1 MIERELTDFLIAAAT
16 GAAVTAGRKIM
27 NIYNREGTIEASLNS
42 NNTIITEAD
51 RLSHE
56 SIKQSLA
63 PTRIPVMS
71 EEGRNILYEERFR
84 WDLYWLV
91 DPLDGTR
98 EFVAHNPEFVV
109 SIALMVENRPLFGV
123 IYIPAEERL
132 FFSDPDRG
140 AFVMNNPICFD
151 DASTPPSVNRIFA
164 DARRLTRQPWDP
176 SKPLRVA
183 ITRSHINRDTE
194 YFVSRIRERYPH
206 NEIIECGSSKKF
218 CLIAEDKADVYVR
231 LTGMLDWDVAAG
243 HAITEAVGAKTHYI
257 DGSPIVYNDASL
269 EIPPFITRY
278 DALQYD
284 YALASPSSPPLYG
297 EGGSSLSNAG
307 I

>member
-1 MIERELTDFLIAAAT
+1 MIERELTDFLISAAA

-27 NIYNREGTIEASLNS
+27 EIYNADKTIDASINS

-51 RLSHE
+51 RLSHA
-56 SIKQSLA
+56 SIKASLSA
-63 PTRIPVMS
+63 TRIPVMS

-109 SIALMVENRPLFGV
+109 SIALMVENKPLFGV

-140 AFVMNNPICFD
+140 AFVMNNPLCFD
-151 DASTPPSVNRIFA
+151 GPTPPPVSRIFS

-194 YFVSRIRERYPH
+194 YFVGRIKERYPH

-243 HAITEAVGAKTHYI
+243 HAITRAVGAVTHYI

-284 YALASPSSPPLYG
+284 YDAAPADGFVPYV
-297 EGGSSLSNAG
+297 GGVAATFTTR
-307 I
+307 

>member
-27 NIYNREGTIEASLNS
+27 EIYNDDGIIEASLNS
-42 NNTIITEAD
+42 NNTIITKAG

-56 SIKQSLA
+56 SIKSSLA

-109 SIALMVENRPLFGV
+109 SIALMVENKPLFGV

-140 AFVMNNPICFD
+140 AFVMNNPICFA
-151 DASTPPSVNRIFA
+151 DASTPPSVNRIFS
-164 DARRLTRQPWDP
+164 DARRLVRQPWEP

-194 YFVSRIRERYPH
+194 HFVNLIKKRYPH

-243 HAITEAVGAKTHYI
+243 HAITEAVGAKTHHI
-257 DGSPIVYNDASL
+257 DGNPIVYNDASL

-278 DALQYD
+278 DAMQYD
-284 YALASPSSPPLYG
+284 YDIVSLDGFAPYG
-297 EGGSSLSNAG
+297 NGGPSLSNAG
-307 I
+307 L

>member
-27 NIYNREGTIEASLNS
+27 EIYNREGTIAASLNS

-56 SIKQSLA
+56 SIKSSLA

-109 SIALMVENRPLFGV
+109 SIALMVENKPLFGV

-140 AFVMNNPICFD
+140 AFVMNNPLCFAD
-151 DASTPPSVNRIFA
+151 PATPPSVNRIFA

-194 YFVSRIRERYPH
+194 HFVSRIKERYPH

-243 HAITEAVGAKTHYI
+243 HAITEAVGARTHYI

-284 YALASPSSPPLYG
+284 YDAVSLNGFAPYG
-297 EGGSSLSNAG
+297 EGGPSLSNAG